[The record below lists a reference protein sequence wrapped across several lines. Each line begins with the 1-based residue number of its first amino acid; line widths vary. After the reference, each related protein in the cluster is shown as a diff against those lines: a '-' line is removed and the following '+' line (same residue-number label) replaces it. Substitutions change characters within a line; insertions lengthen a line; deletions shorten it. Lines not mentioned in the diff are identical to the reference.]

1 MAASMIPSNTTVRDL
16 ILLIKDESQHDRL
29 RQAATEQLIQILEAN
44 PTIYNSLAP
53 QNIHTIQNILE
64 D

>member
-1 MAASMIPSNTTVRDL
+1 MIPSNTTVRDL
-16 ILLIKDESQHDRL
+16 ILFIKDKTKPPSQ
-29 RQAATEQLIQILEAN
+29 RQVAAEQLIEILEAN
-44 PTIYNSLAP
+44 PNIYNALAP